1 MRHWLGLT
9 RENRKE
15 EARKGE
21 NDIYI
26 ERERFSLF
34 SFSFS
39 PFVEAGARTGW
50 EAGLNGGMFG
60 VRKS

>member
-26 ERERFSLF
+26 YREREIF
-34 SFSFS
+34 
-39 PFVEAGARTGW
+39 PFLLLSRQEQ
-50 EAGLNGGMFG
+50 ELGGKQG
-60 VRKS
+60 